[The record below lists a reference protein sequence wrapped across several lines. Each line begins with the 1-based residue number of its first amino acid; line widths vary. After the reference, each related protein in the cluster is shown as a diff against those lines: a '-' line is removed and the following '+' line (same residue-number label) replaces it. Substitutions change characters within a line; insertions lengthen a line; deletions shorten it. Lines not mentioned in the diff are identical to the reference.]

1 MFLPG
6 SYVVALVIMVA
17 GMIFWGSWANTYKL
31 TRNWRIELYYWD
43 YAVGIFLTSIAV
55 GLTLGTFCG
64 GTTFAGNLMEADRS
78 AWIYAICAGALWNCG
93 NILLMLGVALVGL
106 AVAFPLSIGLALVF
120 GVIGSYMVMPKGNP
134 VLLFGGVAM
143 VFVAVIFNSLAYRA
157 AKTGGEAK
165 QSVSRPGLIACLVAG
180 VLFSGFGPLVGKA
193 LSTPKPLGPY
203 GVSFLFTF
211 GALLST
217 VPLLAY
223 FMRHPLEGS
232 PLSWADYR
240 RGRVRDHAAGLI
252 GAFFWGLGTTFT
264 FVGANSVGIALAYAI
279 GQANPLVAGLW
290 GVFVWR
296 EFKGAPRR
304 ANVLLAFMFALY
316 FGGLLVLASSFNAK

>member
-1 MFLPG
+1 MIFPG
-6 SYVVALVIMVA
+6 TYVVALVIMIA

-43 YAVGIFLTSIAV
+43 YAIGIFLTSIIV
-55 GLTLGTFCG
+55 GLTLGTFFG
-64 GTTFAGNLMEADRS
+64 GTTFTDNLLGADRS
-78 AWIYAICAGALWNCG
+78 AWIYATAAGALWNCG

-120 GVIGSYMVMPKGNP
+120 GVIGSYMVMPRGNP
-134 VLLFGGVAM
+134 LLLFGGVAL
-143 VFVAVIFNSLAYRA
+143 VFVAVLLNSLAYRA
-157 AKTGGEAK
+157 AKSGGDAK
-165 QSVSRPGLIACLVAG
+165 QKVSRPGLLACLVAG
-180 VLFSGFGPLVGKA
+180 ALFSGFGPLVGKS
-193 LSTPKPLGPY
+193 LSTPQPLGPY
-203 GVSFLFTF
+203 GVAFFFTF

-217 VPLLAY
+217 VPLLSY
-223 FMRHPLEGS
+223 FMRHPLEGV
-232 PLSWADYR
+232 PLSWSDYR
-240 RGRVRDHAAGLI
+240 NGRGRDHAAGLI

-279 GQANPLVAGLW
+279 GQANPLVAALW

-296 EFKGAPRR
+296 EFKGAPRT

-316 FGGLLVLASSFNAK
+316 FGGLLVLASSFSGK